1 MYDWGKKTKELNKCY
16 LLTYHKKTEVQITN
30 KTNNKHTNTTVRK
43 RIELSINHLIMFI
56 SYRMKLI
63 NFLKSEQTTS
73 SICAILEG
81 YKSITLH
88 VPERV
93 DFHTYTNC

>member
-1 MYDWGKKTKELNKCY
+1 M
-16 LLTYHKKTEVQITN
+16 
-30 KTNNKHTNTTVRK
+30 
-43 RIELSINHLIMFI
+43 SI
-56 SYRMKLI
+56 SYRMKII
-63 NFLKSEQTTS
+63 NFLNSEQTTS